1 MSMMQIEKKVY
12 TFLCFFVARVYMFI
26 YKTKNKE
33 GVGRISSNLGY
44 KIQKYIWQENCSH
57 TMFGAKV
64 HKLNIQVKKWHKQL
78 V

>member
-1 MSMMQIEKKVY
+1 
-12 TFLCFFVARVYMFI
+12 MFI